1 MLVYHK
7 NESIS
12 DFYKL
17 ENELGRGS
25 FAIVHAGV
33 HKETGERVAIKIF
46 DKSALDEDDEIA
58 LQSEVDILSQLDHPN
73 AVKLIEIF
81 DEESNIY
88 LVLELLA
95 GGELFDRIVEKESYS
110 EKEASDTIRPIVDA
124 VRYCHGL
131 GIVHRDLKPENLLYE
146 SEDEHSAIKITDF
159 GLARFV
165 MNELATTA
173 CGTPNYVAPEII

>member
-25 FAIVHAGV
+25 FAVVHAGV

-81 DEESNIY
+81 DE
-88 LVLELLA
+88 
-95 GGELFDRIVEKESYS
+95 
-110 EKEASDTIRPIVDA
+110 
-124 VRYCHGL
+124 
-131 GIVHRDLKPENLLYE
+131 
-146 SEDEHSAIKITDF
+146 
-159 GLARFV
+159 
-165 MNELATTA
+165 
-173 CGTPNYVAPEII
+173 